1 MLNSKLNSNKIASAR
16 TKINL
21 FQTEFA
27 PQVLISPQVVGD
39 WERSESVPDILML
52 NRIAEILDV

>member
-21 FQTEFA
+21 SQTEFA